1 MFNKWTCVMALMVGC
16 LCLTASAR
24 AQDQE
29 RYNEPQQ
36 TQIDPQPMADEN
48 PERDVDRPR
57 PERPNPPRDRGP
69 KTYNLDRLERAMK
82 KELDLDEDQIEIIDD
97 LFEQRRAEYA
107 EELAGQKD
115 RMYEQREKM
124 GEFLEKIREARRT
137 GDRQTEEEI
146 NDQIRLLH
154 ESVRVEQI
162 TDEFLED
169 LEKEL
174 YEDQIET
181 FRRISAMG
189 RSRPNLQEAARQR
202 PGMLKR
208 YVMRL
213 DLDEYTSADI
223 DELYEDVQEDMRSG
237 RLSVAERKELA
248 NEFYEQV
255 MELLDEEQKAR
266 LMKFFGADARRSR
279 DPAER
284 PKDPRR
290 ARDRDRDEGADYG
303 EEVQEDYEEPGDDD
317 PYEAVDDDDRAGEEE
332 EQEEYDD

>member
-1 MFNKWTCVMALMVGC
+1 MMALTLGC
-16 LCLTASAR
+16 LCFTASAR

-29 RYNEPQQ
+29 SADDPQQ
-36 TQIDPQPMADEN
+36 PQIDPQPVADEN
-48 PERDVDRPR
+48 HEGDMERRR
-57 PERPNPPRDRGP
+57 QERPDRRRDRGP

-82 KELDLDEDQIEIIDD
+82 KELDLDEEQIEIIED

-137 GDRQTEEEI
+137 GDRETEEEI
-146 NDQIRLLH
+146 NDQIRTLH
-154 ESVRVEQI
+154 ESVRVAQI
-162 TDEFLED
+162 SDEFLED

-181 FRRISAMG
+181 FRRISTIG

-223 DELYEDVQEDMRSG
+223 EELYEEVQEDMRSG
-237 RLSVAERKELA
+237 RLPVAERKELA

-255 MELLDEEQKAR
+255 MELLDEDQKAR
-266 LMKFFGADARRSR
+266 LMKFLGADARRSK

-284 PKDPRR
+284 PKEPRR
-290 ARDRDRDEGADYG
+290 AQDRDRDEGADYD

-317 PYEAVDDDDRAGEEE
+317 PHEAVDDDDRAGEEE
-332 EQEEYDD
+332 EEDQYDY